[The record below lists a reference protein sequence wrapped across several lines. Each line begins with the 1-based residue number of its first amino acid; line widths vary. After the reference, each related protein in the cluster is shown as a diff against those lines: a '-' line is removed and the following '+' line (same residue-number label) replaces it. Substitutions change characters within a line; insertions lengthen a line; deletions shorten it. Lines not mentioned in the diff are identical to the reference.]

1 VEKIFGNR
9 SFAML
14 GFCEQRRKGQLK
26 RTSTFAFM
34 LGFLAASLGQG
45 FGQTNLHFIKIAQTD
60 EQAIRLTWTSVS
72 NETYEVDEADQL
84 VSTNGGPTVWNQLYT
99 EYPSQGTNTFWLDT
113 GNYTAVPVIV
123 HPKYSPMRFYRIV
136 DSGPDTTTDEPIVS
150 VTLPTN
156 GTVVSGELTIN
167 VLAGTDQP
175 VLSGTELYVDGQEMQ
190 MADSTSNYT
199 AGSTNY
205 ESDVYSINTCEWG
218 NGTHT
223 LFATTRCA
231 SEPEGAHNVPAA
243 LIGHAVSAFVPV
255 VFSNLVTRISFS
267 QYFFDPTTGQ
277 TQQVSAVFAAN
288 SDWTLNITD
297 ASSNTVRTATG
308 SGTSMLFNWDGTGTG
323 ETNLPAGI
331 YYYYITAQTNGL
343 APQGLIGGSGL
354 SPASPS
360 VSTSG
365 QASELWTMP
374 ADGSGSAVPF
384 ILYPPGAVGSNMITF
399 EAPATW
405 NPDPG
410 ASLSDTGSA
419 AGISDGGDAIVPD
432 FSSPQSTPPAP
443 QRPPNNPVRGV
454 SGTFGVAYQTYSANG
469 SSGYRP
475 AFPDDG
481 SGSGTKV
488 LMENY
493 GANNPITYPPLKESK
508 TMANNFIKWMK
519 HGGWNP
525 TFDKI
530 DDAQTISDLR
540 GSGTS
545 FNTVNFG
552 MLMTHGTYG
561 TTPDYT
567 PPANGCMQ
575 MYFPITAGGSA
586 QYLRMSEMNFGSSG
600 TNGLKWMTLWAC
612 FSLQTA
618 NWQNMQTAGV
628 QPYNSNLHLLLGADT
643 LIYTDSHLLGYWA
656 KFMTVGQTANSPM
669 TIRAAW
675 YTAARK
681 AYAGEGYSA
690 PIIMAVAGDD
700 ACQNDSLQNNTSPSG
715 TPYYDSNQV
724 YP

>member
-1 VEKIFGNR
+1 
-9 SFAML
+9 
-14 GFCEQRRKGQLK
+14 
-26 RTSTFAFM
+26 M
-34 LGFLAASLGQG
+34 LGFLAASLGHA
-45 FGQTNLHFIKIAQTD
+45 FAQTNLHFVKIAQTD

-72 NETYEVDEADQL
+72 NETYEIDEADQL
-84 VSTNGGPTVWNQLYT
+84 GSTNGGPTVWNQLYT

-123 HPKYSPMRFYRIV
+123 HPKYAPMRFYRIV
-136 DSGPDTTTDEPIVS
+136 DSGSDTTTDEPIVS

-156 GTVVSGELTIN
+156 GTVASGELTID
-167 VLAGTDQP
+167 VVAGTDQP

-190 MADSTSNYT
+190 MADSSSNYT
-199 AGSTNY
+199 VGSSNY
-205 ESDVYSINTCEWG
+205 EADVYSINTCEWE
-218 NGTHT
+218 NGAHT
-223 LFATTRCA
+223 LFATARCT
-231 SEPEGAHNVPAA
+231 SIHEGAHNVAAA
-243 LIGHAVSAFVPV
+243 LIGHAVSSFVPV

-267 QYFFDPTTGQ
+267 QYFFDPSAGQ

-297 ASSNTVRTATG
+297 ASSNTVRTTTG
-308 SGTSMLFNWDGTGTG
+308 SGTSMLYNWDGTGTG
-323 ETNLPAGI
+323 ETNLPNGI

-343 APQGLIGGSGL
+343 SPQGLSGGSGL
-354 SPASPS
+354 SSSSSASAS
-360 VSTSG
+360 S
-365 QASELWTMP
+365 QAAELWAMP
-374 ADGSGSAVPF
+374 KDGSGNAVPF
-384 ILYPPGAVGSNMITF
+384 AIYPPGADVTNLLVF
-399 EAPATW
+399 EAPVTW
-405 NPDPG
+405 NPAQN
-410 ASLSDTGSA
+410 ASLSDSESA
-419 AGISDGGDAIVPD
+419 VATDSGGDALTPD
-432 FSSPQSTPPAP
+432 FSGSSPQSTPPTP
-443 QRPPNNPVRGV
+443 QRPPNNPVKGV

-469 SSGYRP
+469 SSGYTP
-475 AFPDDG
+475 AFPPDN
-481 SGSGTKV
+481 SGGGTHV

-493 GANNPITYPPLKESK
+493 GANHPINYTPLKESK

-519 HGGWNP
+519 HGDWSSS
-525 TFDKI
+525 FVKI
-530 DDAQTISDLR
+530 DDGLNISDLR
-540 GSGTS
+540 GSGTP

-567 PPANGCMQ
+567 PPANGCLQ

-600 TNGLKWMTLWAC
+600 TNGLKWMTLWGC
-612 FSLQTA
+612 FSLQTD
-618 NWQNMQTAGV
+618 NWQNMQAAGV

-643 LIYTDSHLLGYWA
+643 LIFTDSHLLGYWA

-700 ACQNDSLQNNTSPSG
+700 ACQNDSLQNNSTPSG
-715 TPYYDSNQV
+715 TPFRPHLVGVLVRKRQA
-724 YP
+724 